1 MARKMPHGQRYR
13 YKLRDGSSWTVLEA
27 MDKMVELWKEPVS
40 ESLMQQRLSHS
51 KDPDYVFL
59 KKRSAWTKDGG
70 HVYSQKNQARKLA
83 KLKNKAKPRP
93 KKTKKLLTADEEEAA
108 IALKRLGIAWT

>member
-13 YKLRDGSSWTVLEA
+13 YKLRDGSTWTVLEA
-27 MDKMVELWKEPVS
+27 MDKMLELWKEPVS

-51 KDPDYVFL
+51 TDPDYIFL

-70 HVYSQKNQARKLA
+70 HVYSQKNQARKKA
-83 KLKNKAKPRP
+83 KLKNKAKSKP
-93 KKTKKLLTADEEEAA
+93 KPKLTAEDKAAA
-108 IALKRLGIAWT
+108 IALRKLGISWT